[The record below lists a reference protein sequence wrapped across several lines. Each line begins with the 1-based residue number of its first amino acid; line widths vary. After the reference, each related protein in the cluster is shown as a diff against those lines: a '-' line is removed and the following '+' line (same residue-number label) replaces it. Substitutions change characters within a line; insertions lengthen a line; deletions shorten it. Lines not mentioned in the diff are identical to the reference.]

1 MMEMT
6 IGQLASKT
14 GTSVETI
21 RYYESSGYL
30 PTPERRASG
39 YRIYRQQTLNRIRFI
54 KEAKKLGFT
63 LNEISDLFMLTDDPD
78 ANCADVNVKARSKIT
93 EIEQKI
99 TLLDRMKKNLEILAS
114 ICPDDDQPLS
124 ECSIINHLYD
134 NPDRKI

>member
-14 GTSVETI
+14 DTSVETI

-30 PTPERRASG
+30 PPPERRPSG
-39 YRIYRQQTLNRIRFI
+39 YRIYRRETLNRIKFI
-54 KEAKKLGFT
+54 KQAKKLGFT

-78 ANCADVNVKARSKIT
+78 TNCADVNVKARLKIT

-99 TLLDRMKKNLEILAS
+99 TLLSRMKKNLKILAN

-134 NPDRKI
+134 NTDG